1 MCYTSI
7 LSIELSLVRKL
18 SALLIKQFS
27 LRSLDALRMCRVETT
42 LHIYVRH
49 ERKEPRAVWL
59 KSICMHNSSD
69 QSAVHRHT
77 RDVSYALC
85 LICLADGG
93 HNPLV
98 TCPKQSSLPK
108 LLECVWIRGNYG
120 DWNYPEISR
129 GLKNLDSTTFAS
141 VFFLRRCCQE
151 TIKSKWYCQ
160 SHKMAWTT
168 RLSEVS
174 RLYSS

>member
-59 KSICMHNSSD
+59 KSICTHNSSD
-69 QSAVHRHT
+69 
-77 RDVSYALC
+77 
-85 LICLADGG
+85 
-93 HNPLV
+93 
-98 TCPKQSSLPK
+98 
-108 LLECVWIRGNYG
+108 
-120 DWNYPEISR
+120 
-129 GLKNLDSTTFAS
+129 
-141 VFFLRRCCQE
+141 
-151 TIKSKWYCQ
+151 
-160 SHKMAWTT
+160 
-168 RLSEVS
+168 
-174 RLYSS
+174 